1 MEIVAVDRWLQ
12 LSAVDEDESEAVAIS
27 CVEFL
32 LSETNAYYQQK
43 CLAQE
48 TFQSVSSQLRDN
60 MMETVFTAALETEQA
75 LSDDRFQPESRPE
88 SEAKDR
94 HAVRC
99 VPSKSPEKP
108 VSTPSALPS
117 KMSSSPA
124 SHVGSSP
131 DNLRTRTGVSP
142 TRRTRK
148 GGTEKT
154 TPPIQIIEKEKD
166 PDDEK
171 PDVKAWRDKCL
182 KTLETSTKK
191 TGFAKWANI
200 ARVFA
205 VSEPRVSMEV
215 SMISAP
221 APNVV
226 EALAATPVC
235 MKTNVD
241 SFSSISDAKEST
253 EQPLTTRDD
262 VRRASRRPSV
272 INSTASVMNYTA
284 RNLQPMSS
292 IAETQQ
298 QSKRRSQSADVT
310 DVTLQQKRKTTLL
323 SDSLSHQRA
332 PRKFSST
339 ESLGGNINGWRST
352 RSLWRYE
359 LEAGGATSP
368 TFAADSSEF
377 NSTTLAAAMNV
388 ASGVV
393 LLQGDSVVEGPELA
407 DGATTMSRKRFDL
420 QQRLATDALINSSL
434 ENESYSPRV
443 CSSLGSPLLFGHY
456 PASPLSELHFRDYE
470 EVPPEPIPIP
480 QLSPISASSLAIPRT
495 HLTASLSTPSL
506 RVRTAA
512 CSAKAGVS
520 MYSGSSCNS
529 GSNRSLSTT
538 VSSSN
543 GQSSMRSLK
552 TRPTSALRAITAPSK
567 LVSGRARA
575 TSAAPGYSRTSVH
588 SIQRS
593 GTASAKYLREFPKP
607 KAGVVRVVSEQAAG
621 LITSV
626 QDRQRTAWMS

>member
-60 MMETVFTAALETEQA
+60 VMETVFTAALEAEQA

-148 GGTEKT
+148 GRGTEKT

-262 VRRASRRPSV
+262 LGTSSQCPVSLRP
-272 INSTASVMNYTA
+272 
-284 RNLQPMSS
+284 
-292 IAETQQ
+292 
-298 QSKRRSQSADVT
+298 
-310 DVTLQQKRKTTLL
+310 
-323 SDSLSHQRA
+323 
-332 PRKFSST
+332 
-339 ESLGGNINGWRST
+339 
-352 RSLWRYE
+352 
-359 LEAGGATSP
+359 
-368 TFAADSSEF
+368 
-377 NSTTLAAAMNV
+377 
-388 ASGVV
+388 
-393 LLQGDSVVEGPELA
+393 
-407 DGATTMSRKRFDL
+407 
-420 QQRLATDALINSSL
+420 NSSP
-434 ENESYSPRV
+434 S
-443 CSSLGSPLLFGHY
+443 GD
-456 PASPLSELHFRDYE
+456 LSQQTL
-470 EVPPEPIPIP
+470 
-480 QLSPISASSLAIPRT
+480 
-495 HLTASLSTPSL
+495 
-506 RVRTAA
+506 
-512 CSAKAGVS
+512 
-520 MYSGSSCNS
+520 
-529 GSNRSLSTT
+529 
-538 VSSSN
+538 
-543 GQSSMRSLK
+543 
-552 TRPTSALRAITAPSK
+552 PT
-567 LVSGRARA
+567 
-575 TSAAPGYSRTSVH
+575 
-588 SIQRS
+588 
-593 GTASAKYLREFPKP
+593 
-607 KAGVVRVVSEQAAG
+607 
-621 LITSV
+621 
-626 QDRQRTAWMS
+626 